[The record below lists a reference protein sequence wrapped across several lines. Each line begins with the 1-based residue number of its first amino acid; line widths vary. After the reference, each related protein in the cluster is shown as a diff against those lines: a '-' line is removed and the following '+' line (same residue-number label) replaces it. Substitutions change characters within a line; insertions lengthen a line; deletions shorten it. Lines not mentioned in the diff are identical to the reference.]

1 MKKLVLIALVAVMA
15 MGCKSRSYQESSI
28 TIGMPENEFKRAN
41 RSAELMLANDD
52 GTSIYRIITTSFIP
66 KPEPFT
72 FFYFYQGK
80 LTRFVKSDRL
90 DDYKFIR

>member
-1 MKKLVLIALVAVMA
+1 MKNLILIGLMAIMA
-15 MGCKSRSYQESSI
+15 MGCKSRAYQESSI
-28 TIGMPENEFKRAN
+28 AIGMPENEFKRVN

-52 GTSIYRIITTSFIP
+52 GTKIYRIISTTFIP
-66 KPEPFT
+66 KPEPYT

-80 LTRFVKSDRL
+80 LIRFIKSDRI

>member
-1 MKKLVLIALVAVMA
+1 MRKLILIGLVAIMA

-28 TIGMPENEFKRAN
+28 TIGMPENEFKRVN
-41 RSAELMLANDD
+41 RSAELMLASDD
-52 GTSIYRIITTSFIP
+52 GTNIYRSISTTFIP
-66 KPEPFT
+66 KPEPYT

-80 LTRFVKSDRL
+80 LSRFVKSDRI